1 MIVIFFFAAAVLMAC
16 TAVLFVR
23 LRRAAALAADA
34 LQKNDLLEQQNTSLA
49 EKARITEEYIGS
61 LVNVISVYL
70 LKIEKIKRSV
80 ERKVM
85 VKKYDE
91 IGLSFNEINIRKER
105 EVFFNDF
112 DVAFLKIFP
121 TFLSEF
127 NAMLHPEDQIWPKE
141 NQPLPTDLRIFALVR
156 LGIADCETIAGI
168 LEYSERTIYV
178 YKMRI
183 KAKSKVPANQFDHN
197 ILAINTACFDR
208 PVYSRSA

>member
-1 MIVIFFFAAAVLMAC
+1 MTVLLFFAAALFMAF
-16 TAVLFVR
+16 TAVLFFQLSKSRV
-23 LRRAAALAADA
+23 LAADV
-34 LQKNDLLEQQNTSLA
+34 LQKNDMLEQQNTGLA
-49 EKARITEEYIGS
+49 ENARMAEAYIAS
-61 LVNVISVYL
+61 LVCVISAYL
-70 LKIEKIKRSV
+70 LKMEKIKRSV

-85 VKKYDE
+85 VKKYNE
-91 IGLSFNEINIRKER
+91 IGLSFNDINIRKER
-105 EVFFNDF
+105 ETFFSKF
-112 DVAFLKIFP
+112 DAAFLKIFP

-197 ILAINTACFDR
+197 ILAINTACFER